1 MIALVGSLLKQRT
14 SMSPT
19 TIARRYLRL
28 WALPE
33 ILFGTRQ
40 ITTLENRSSPNTYSF
55 PQKQDGPNNGN
66 YANAFYR
73 RQRRPR
79 GYKTTTGF
87 INARQAL
94 YS

>member
-1 MIALVGSLLKQRT
+1 MKDAHVANDECK
-14 SMSPT
+14 
-19 TIARRYLRL
+19 TILETMGAARNLIRDPPDRHVSEPVFAQY
-28 WALPE
+28 
-33 ILFGTRQ
+33 
-40 ITTLENRSSPNTYSF
+40 SSFS
-55 PQKQDGPNNGN
+55 QKQDEPNNGN